1 MSKNKLIF
9 LAAFAVFAGLTVY
22 ALWNEVKRGT
32 AQLKYSISGV
42 ILSATGVGGEI
53 IKTDNA
59 HVLLFDTETLEL
71 VASKILNPFL
81 PPLTF
86 SVGQADAGQS
96 LSGSYRLLVLT
107 DKNGNP
113 NRPSAGEVIGPL
125 SPPILLGT
133 EGVEYSVDRP
143 FQSLPA
149 ELLAAKIDSPETSI
163 SGTVVVSADLQDQL
177 DSADHLVIMLFDLQQ
192 VRPVAI
198 KMSTNFKPP
207 QKFSI
212 GQANAMGGQALNG
225 KYSLRILTDK
235 NNQPFQSVPG
245 EIIGRSQDLIFLG
258 TTDLEFV
265 LNQPYT
271 H

>member
-22 ALWNEVKRGT
+22 ALWKEVNRGT
-32 AQLKYSISGV
+32 TQLKYSISGV
-42 ILSATGVGGEI
+42 ILSAPGVGGGI

-59 HVLLFDTETLEL
+59 HVLLFDPETLEL

-86 SVGQADAGQS
+86 SVGQDDAEQP
-96 LSGSYRLLVLT
+96 LSGYYRLLVLT

-125 SPPILLGT
+125 TSPILLGT

-143 FQSLPA
+143 FQNFPA
-149 ELLAAKIDSPETSI
+149 ELLVAKTDTPETSI
-163 SGTVVVSADLQDQL
+163 SGTITVLAELQTQL
-177 DSADHLVIMLFDLQQ
+177 DSTDRLIIMLFDPELG
-192 VRPVAI
+192 RPVAI
-198 KMSTNFKPP
+198 KISANFKPP

-245 EIIGRSQDLIFLG
+245 EIIGRSTGLISLG
-258 TTDLEFV
+258 TADLEFV
-265 LNQPYT
+265 LDLPYT
-271 H
+271 R

>member
-9 LAAFAVFAGLTVY
+9 LAAFIVFVGLTVY
-22 ALWNEVKRGT
+22 SLWNEVSRET
-32 AQLKYSISGV
+32 TQLKYSISGV
-42 ILSATGVGGEI
+42 ILSAPGVGGGI

-59 HVLLFDTETLEL
+59 HVLLFDPETLEL

-86 SVGQADAGQS
+86 SVGQDDAGQP

-125 SPPILLGT
+125 SQPILLGT
-133 EGVEYSVDRP
+133 EGVEYSLDRP
-143 FQSLPA
+143 FRSFPT
-149 ELLAAKIDSPETSI
+149 ELLVAKTDTPETSI
-163 SGTVVVSADLQDQL
+163 SGTVVVSAELQEQL
-177 DSADHLVIMLFDLQQ
+177 DSTDRLVIMLFDLKLG
-192 VRPVAI
+192 RPVAI
-198 KMSTNFKPP
+198 KISDNFVPQ

-212 GQANAMGGQALNG
+212 GQANAMGGQTLKG
-225 KYSLRILTDK
+225 EYSLRILTDK

-245 EIIGRSQDLIFLG
+245 EIIGRSQCLISMG
-258 TTDLEFV
+258 TGDLEFE
-265 LNQPYT
+265 LDQPYIR
-271 H
+271 

>member
-9 LAAFAVFAGLTVY
+9 LAAFIVFSGLTVY
-22 ALWNEVKRGT
+22 ALWNEVNRGT
-32 AQLKYSISGV
+32 TQLKYSISGI
-42 ILSATGVGGEI
+42 ILSAPGVGGGI

-59 HVLLFDTETLEL
+59 HVLLFDPETLEL
-71 VASKILNPFL
+71 VASKIINPFL

-86 SVGQADAGQS
+86 SVGQSDAGQA

-125 SPPILLGT
+125 SQPILLGT

-143 FQSLPA
+143 FQSFPA
-149 ELLAAKIDSPETSI
+149 ELLVAKIDTPETSI
-163 SGTVVVSADLQDQL
+163 SGIVVVASDLQDQL
-177 DSADHLVIMLFDLQQ
+177 DSTERLVIMLFDPKQG
-192 VRPVAI
+192 RPVAI
-198 KMSTNFKPP
+198 KMVDNFIPP

-245 EIIGRSQDLIFLG
+245 EIIGRSESLISLG
-258 TTDLEFV
+258 TDDLEFV
-265 LNQPYT
+265 LDQPYT
-271 H
+271 R